1 MLTQEISAERAGL
14 DRDAVHLE
22 QSQPR
27 PPPPPGRAGRQ
38 GTTTPPRTCRSGRRR
53 SGGRPAGLRSRASSF
68 RARTKERREEGK
80 KEREREG
87 GKQLP
92 LAGPEPPKGF
102 EREAR
107 EASFA
112 ARVCGDSQPTMYRRV
127 TVCPRRLARPPRSTH
142 RSCEEIWNQRDETKE
157 MACRWFRRG
166 LHHLFWSLLRV
177 ERKES
182 HRHRDTFEAGQ
193 CPESSK
199 ARQWPAVAGRAKL
212 RAVAEQWQ
220 GSE

>member
-1 MLTQEISAERAGL
+1 MPSISNKASHGHRRRQAG
-14 DRDAVHLE
+14 
-22 QSQPR
+22 P
-27 PPPPPGRAGRQ
+27 AGRE
-38 GTTTPPRTCRSGRRR
+38 PPRRRVLVDQGGGARVGGRQVCGRVRALSGHERRR
-53 SGGRPAGLRSRASSF
+53 
-68 RARTKERREEGK
+68 EGK
-80 KEREREG
+80 KGRRREREG